1 MLTASEVEMKLVDTS
16 QSGDTVLNNIFVKQF
31 SHIEKKPH
39 GCLCPLPVI
48 PLLGIIPMKIQQQ
61 QKAIYKKMLSV
72 IYKSS
77 NGNINGQH

>member
-1 MLTASEVEMKLVDTS
+1 MKLVNTS
-16 QSGDTVLNNIFVKQF
+16 QSGDTALNNIFVKQF
-31 SHIEKKPH
+31 SHIEKKPY
-39 GCLCPLPVI
+39 GCLCPLSVI
-48 PLLGIIPMKIQQQ
+48 PLLGIIPMEVQ